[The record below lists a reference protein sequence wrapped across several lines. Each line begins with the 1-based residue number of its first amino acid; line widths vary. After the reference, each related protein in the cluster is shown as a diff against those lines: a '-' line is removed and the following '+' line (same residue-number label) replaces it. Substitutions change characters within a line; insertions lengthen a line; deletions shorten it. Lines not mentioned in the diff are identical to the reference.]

1 MRYREHIKW
10 QQRSVRNVCERTA
23 DMMNDDQE
31 NSEIEEQ
38 LQQLASQAGDLID
51 EGKYRSSFNLFGEL
65 RQRAKRERRLVPYV
79 LGTFHQ
85 MDQAQYLFEFQTM
98 RERAVELIALLES
111 EEQCRKI
118 QPDVPLPVFED
129 LVYQFSSCAYE
140 NLAEATGQM
149 EGYNSE
155 GLQAC
160 IADGLQICRQT
171 GKLSCV
177 GCFREYSCDVYM
189 AADDAEIARH
199 QCNLVLDDSAP
210 VSSRGDRR
218 WLAQKKIAWMTFL
231 EGRTKTAIEMYRNA
245 LALTERDEV
254 TLKMEA
260 QLRTLFELD
269 SLLIQQD
276 EPEELPLH
284 PVFAEQPPAG
294 ECLMFDFERDL
305 NQSLRYAMKQDWEAA
320 AETLMSWDRLL
331 QDQNGTHLWFEVRL
345 RLIAIKLLA
354 GQRKQA
360 DRLSEQLQQRASAA
374 NDWLS
379 LRRLTALQDPDLP
392 LSPLAPFARETI
404 AVPTTSD
411 GATTY
416 SYAPSVDAE
425 SEVAPPPTPYRERL
439 LEIGAMFDT
448 LSEERLAEDLARI
461 RTEIRSVDPSTVQ
474 HDTDACALMH
484 MMGFAMG
491 DGDEAAEIWTWAN
504 QLAKN
509 FQENPAVL
517 SMLGDLGNRLRF
529 GPNEEFGETITADRL
544 EPLFRKAIQ
553 LKDAKSGT
561 FMRAGDHF
569 LAEQNLGEAE
579 RCYARSFRLKRN
591 LGEVAIKLA
600 TVYRDTDRMRDAL
613 HVLDV
618 CLREGADIPQVA
630 WEAGLTA
637 FSLKRYEIMLTYL
650 DHYKAAVGD
659 QLWVDYY
666 RATGL
671 LETDKPAEALEAIDS
686 ERILVGE
693 SALHLS
699 IIRGCALAALNDHA
713 GARTEFAEALATP
726 LYSVDYLSG
735 PGIAAL
741 LMRAIAACRVLID
754 DTQLATQFENRMLEA
769 YLAPEEFFE
778 QSRADAASEDVIFY
792 QVLVRQPL
800 DDNWM
805 GFAGRLP
812 IEEESDSYLG
822 SWGVLA
828 TDEDEAQELVL
839 RWQRRCYSLE
849 AEIVEVSTMDESF
862 LDVPGV
868 VWQGQRIL
876 PSDSDMDELDE
887 DDEDFDGLDDL
898 FEDE

>member
-1 MRYREHIKW
+1 MAEVM
-10 QQRSVRNVCERTA
+10 SDEN
-23 DMMNDDQE
+23 E
-31 NSEIEEQ
+31 NSDIDQQ
-38 LQQLASQAGDLID
+38 LEQLASQAGELID
-51 EGKYRSSFNLFGEL
+51 EGKYRTSFNMFGEL
-65 RQRAKRERRLVPYV
+65 RLRAKREQRLYPYV

-85 MDQAQYLFEFQTM
+85 MDQAQYLFDFQTM

-118 QPDVPLPVFED
+118 QPDMPLPLFEG
-129 LVYQFSSCAYE
+129 LAYQFSSCAYE

-189 AADDAEIARH
+189 AADDSEIARH

-218 WLAQKKIAWMTFL
+218 WLARKKIAWMTFL
-231 EGRTKTAIEMYRNA
+231 EGRTQTALEMYREA
-245 LALTERDEV
+245 LALTDRDEV
-254 TLKMEA
+254 TLKVEA
-260 QLRTLFELD
+260 QIRTLFELD
-269 SLLIQQD
+269 ALLISQGEQ
-276 EPEELPLH
+276 EELPLH
-284 PVFAEQPPAG
+284 PVFKLQPEVD
-294 ECLMFDFERDL
+294 ECLAYDLDRDL
-305 NQSLRYAMKQDWEAA
+305 NQSLRLVMKKDWAGA
-320 AETLMSWDRLL
+320 AELLMEWDRLL
-331 QDQNGTHLWFEVRL
+331 QERHGTHLWFEVRL
-345 RLIAIKLLA
+345 RLIAVKLLA
-354 GQRKQA
+354 GEKKQA
-360 DRLSEQLQQRASAA
+360 DRLSEQLQQRASTA
-374 NDWLS
+374 NDWLT

-392 LSPLAPFARETI
+392 ISPLVPYAREITE
-404 AVPTTSD
+404 VPTTSD

-416 SYAPSVDAE
+416 SYAPSVAEDAE
-425 SEVAPPPTPYRERL
+425 ESPPATPYRERL
-439 LEIGAMFDT
+439 LEIGAMFEAI
-448 LSEERLAEDLARI
+448 SEERLNEDLARI
-461 RTEIRSVDPSTVQ
+461 RTEIRSIDTATVH

-491 DGDEAAEIWTWAN
+491 EGDDAPEIWAWAN

-529 GPNEEFGETITADRL
+529 GPNEEFAETITADRL

-600 TVYRDTDRMRDAL
+600 TLYRDTDRLRDAL

-618 CLREGADIPQVA
+618 CLREGADAPQVA

-637 FSLKRYEIMLTYL
+637 FTLKRYEVMLTYL
-650 DHYKAAVGD
+650 DRFKAEAGD

-671 LETDKPAEALEAIDS
+671 LETGKPELALEAIEN
-686 ERILVGE
+686 ERALVGE
-693 SALHLS
+693 AALHLS
-699 IIRGCALAALNDHA
+699 VIRGCALAALNDVE
-713 GARTEFAEALATP
+713 GACEEFNSALDMK
-726 LYSVDYLSG
+726 LYEVDYLSG
-735 PGIAAL
+735 PGIASL
-741 LMRAIAACRVLID
+741 LTRAAASSRTNLNDEV
-754 DTQLATQFENRMLEA
+754 LATRFETRMLQA

-778 QSRADAASEDVIFY
+778 AEREGEGTAEVSFY
-792 QVLVRQPL
+792 QVLIRQPL
-800 DDNWM
+800 DENWM
-805 GFAGRLP
+805 SFCGRMP
-812 IEEESDSYLG
+812 IEEESDAYLG
-822 SWGVLA
+822 SWGILA
-828 TDEDEAQELVL
+828 EDEEEAQDLAL
-839 RWQRRCYSLE
+839 LWQSRCYSLE
-849 AEIVEVSTMDESF
+849 AEVVEVSSMDESF
-862 LDVPGV
+862 IDVPGI
-868 VWQGQRIL
+868 VWQGQRVFPGDGDIA
-876 PSDSDMDELDE
+876 EFDE

-898 FEDE
+898 LEDE

>member
-1 MRYREHIKW
+1 
-10 QQRSVRNVCERTA
+10 
-23 DMMNDDQE
+23 MNDENE

-51 EGKYRSSFNLFGEL
+51 EGKYRTSFNMFGEL
-65 RQRAKRERRLVPYV
+65 RLRAKRERRLVPYV

-111 EEQCRKI
+111 EEQCRRI

-189 AADDAEIARH
+189 AADDSEIARH
-199 QCNLVLDDSAP
+199 QCNLVLDDSTP
-210 VSSRGDRR
+210 LSSRGDRR

-231 EGRTKTAIEMYRNA
+231 EGRTQTAIEMYRSA
-245 LALTERDEV
+245 LAFTEHDEV

-260 QLRTLFELD
+260 QLRTLYELD
-269 SLLIQQD
+269 ALLILQGD
-276 EPEELPLH
+276 PEELPLH
-284 PVFAEQPPAG
+284 SVHAQQPPAG
-294 ECLMFDFERDL
+294 ECLMFDLERDL
-305 NQSLRYAMKQDWEAA
+305 IKSLRASMQQDWEAA
-320 AETLMSWDRLL
+320 AEPLVEWDRLL
-331 QDQNGTHLWFEVRL
+331 QERNGTHLWFEVRL
-345 RLIAIKLLA
+345 RLIAIKLMA
-354 GQRKQA
+354 GQKKQA

-392 LSPLAPFARETI
+392 LSPLVPFARETV

-416 SYAPSVDAE
+416 SYAPSVE
-425 SEVAPPPTPYRERL
+425 PTSEVAPPPTPYRDRL
-439 LEIGAMFDT
+439 LEIGAMFDAI
-448 LSEERLAEDLARI
+448 SEEKLNEDLSRI
-461 RTEIRSVDPSTVQ
+461 REAIRSIDPATVH

-491 DGDEAAEIWTWAN
+491 EGDEAPEIWTWAN

-529 GPNEEFGETITADRL
+529 GPNEEFGDTITADRL

-637 FSLKRYEIMLTYL
+637 FTLKRFEIMLTYL

-671 LETDKPAEALEAIDS
+671 LETDKPAEALVAIDN
-686 ERILVGE
+686 ECRLVGE
-693 SALHLS
+693 PALHLA
-699 IIRGCALAALNDHA
+699 IIRGCALAALDDHT
-713 GARTEFAEALATP
+713 GALAEFKAALAMP
-726 LYSVDYLSG
+726 LYNVDYLSG
-735 PGIAAL
+735 PGIASL
-741 LMRAIAACRVLID
+741 FMRAAASCRVMLD
-754 DTQLATQFENRMLEA
+754 NESLATQFDNRMLES
-769 YLAPEEFFE
+769 YLAPEEYF
-778 QSRADAASEDVIFY
+778 DAMREGTPSNDVTFY
-792 QVLVRQPL
+792 QVLIRQPL
-800 DDNWM
+800 DENWM
-805 GFAGRLP
+805 SFAGRLP
-812 IEEESDSYLG
+812 IEEESGSYLG

-828 TDEDEAQELVL
+828 ADEDEAQEIAL
-839 RWQRRCYSLE
+839 RWQSRCYPLE

-862 LDVPGV
+862 MDVPGV
-868 VWQGQRIL
+868 VWQGQRIM
-876 PSDSDMDELDE
+876 PSDGDLDDLDE

>member
-1 MRYREHIKW
+1 M
-10 QQRSVRNVCERTA
+10 S
-23 DMMNDDQE
+23 DE
-31 NSEIEEQ
+31 NEDSEIDLQ

-51 EGKYRSSFNLFGEL
+51 EGKYRSSFTLFGEL
-65 RQRAKRERRLVPYV
+65 RQRAKRERKLFHYV

-111 EEQCRKI
+111 EEQARKI
-118 QPDVPLPVFED
+118 QPDIVLPVFEG
-129 LVYQFSSCAYE
+129 LAYQFSSCAYE

-189 AADDAEIARH
+189 SADDSEIARH
-199 QCNLVLDDSAP
+199 QCNLVLDESTP
-210 VSSRGDRR
+210 LSSRGDRR

-231 EGRTKTAIEMYRNA
+231 EGRTQTAIEMYRNA
-245 LALTERDEV
+245 LELTNREEV
-254 TLKMEA
+254 TLKLES

-269 SLLIQQD
+269 ALLILQG
-276 EPEELPLH
+276 ETEELPLH
-284 PVFAEQPPAG
+284 AIHAAQPPVG
-294 ECLMFDFERDL
+294 ECPMFDLQRDL
-305 NQSLRYAMKQDWEAA
+305 IQSLRDAMKQNWSAA
-320 AETLMSWDRLL
+320 AEILSDWDRLL
-331 QDQNGTHLWFEVRL
+331 QDRNGTHLWFEVRL

-354 GQRKQA
+354 KEQRQA

-374 NDWLS
+374 SDWLT

-392 LSPLAPFARETI
+392 VSPLVPFAREIT

-416 SYAPSVDAE
+416 SYAPEVDASAE
-425 SEVAPPPTPYRERL
+425 EAPPPTPYRERL
-439 LEIGAMFDT
+439 LEIGAMFEAI
-448 LSEERLAEDLARI
+448 SEERLNDDLARI
-461 RTEIRSVDPSTVQ
+461 RNEIRSIDPAMVH

-491 DGDEAAEIWTWAN
+491 EGEEAPEVGAWAN
-504 QLAKN
+504 RLAKN

-529 GPNEEFGETITADRL
+529 GPNEKFGETITADRL

-637 FSLKRYEIMLTYL
+637 FSLKRYEVMLTYL
-650 DHYKAAVGD
+650 DHYKAAVGE

-671 LETDKPAEALEAIDS
+671 VETDKPAEALEAIEN
-686 ERILVGE
+686 ERKLVGE
-693 SALHLS
+693 PALHLA
-699 IIRGCALAALNDHA
+699 IIRGCALAALDMREGA
-713 GARTEFAEALATP
+713 GDEFRAALDFP
-726 LYSVDYLSG
+726 IYEVDYLSG
-735 PGIAAL
+735 SGIAAL
-741 LMRAIAACRVLID
+741 LMRAAHSARALLD
-754 DTQLATQFENRMLEA
+754 DEPLAMQIENRMLEA

-778 QSRADAASEDVIFY
+778 SSRTDSPTSEVIFY

-800 DDNWM
+800 DENWM
-805 GFAGRLP
+805 SFHGRLP
-812 IEEESDSYLG
+812 IEEESDAYLG

-828 TDEDEAQELVL
+828 TDEDEAQELTL
-839 RWQRRCYSLE
+839 RWQRRCYPQE

-862 LDVPGV
+862 IDVPGV
-868 VWQGQRIL
+868 VWQGQRMIS
-876 PSDSDMDELDE
+876 SDSDADEFDE

-898 FEDE
+898 LEDE

>member
-1 MRYREHIKW
+1 MSGANEDE
-10 QQRSVRNVCERTA
+10 NA
-23 DMMNDDQE
+23 DID
-31 NSEIEEQ
+31 EQ
-38 LQQLASQAGDLID
+38 LEQLATQAGDLID
-51 EGKYRSSFNLFGEL
+51 EGKYRTSFNLFGEL
-65 RQRAKRERRLVPYV
+65 RQRAKRDRKLYPYV

-85 MDQAQYLFEFQTM
+85 MDQAQYLFDFQTM

-118 QPDVPLPVFED
+118 QPDMPLPLFEG
-129 LVYQFSSCAYE
+129 LAFQFSSCAYE

-189 AADDAEIARH
+189 AADDSEIARH

-218 WLAQKKIAWMTFL
+218 WLARKKIAWMTFL
-231 EGRTKTAIEMYRNA
+231 EGRTQTAIEMYREA

-254 TLKMEA
+254 TLKFEA

-269 SLLIQQD
+269 ALLISQGEQ
-276 EPEELPLH
+276 EELPLH
-284 PVFAEQPPAG
+284 PVYASQPSVDECPAYD
-294 ECLMFDFERDL
+294 MDRDL
-305 NQSLRYAMKQDWEAA
+305 NQSLRSAMKKDWIAA
-320 AETLMSWDRLL
+320 TEPLIRWDRLL
-331 QDQNGTHLWFEVRL
+331 QERNGTHLWFEVRL

-354 GQRKQA
+354 GEKKQA

-374 NDWLS
+374 NDWLT

-392 LSPLAPFARETI
+392 TSPLVPYAREITET
-404 AVPTTSD
+404 PTTSD

-416 SYAPSVDAE
+416 SYAPSVAEDAE
-425 SEVAPPPTPYRERL
+425 ESPPATPYRERL
-439 LEIGAMFDT
+439 LEIGAMFET
-448 LSEERLAEDLARI
+448 ISEERLNEDLARI
-461 RTEIRSVDPSTVQ
+461 RTEIRSVDTTSVN

-491 DGDEAAEIWTWAN
+491 EADDAPEIWAWAN

-529 GPNEEFGETITADRL
+529 GPNEDFGATITADRL

-600 TVYRDTDRMRDAL
+600 TLYRDTDRLRDAL

-618 CLREGADIPQVA
+618 CLREGADAPQVA

-637 FSLKRYEIMLTYL
+637 FTLKRYEVMLTYL
-650 DHYKAAVGD
+650 DRFKGAAGD

-671 LETDKPAEALEAIDS
+671 LETGKPELALEAIEQ
-686 ERILVGE
+686 ERALVGE
-693 SALHLS
+693 AALHLS
-699 IIRGCALAALNDHA
+699 VIRGCALAATHDKE
-713 GARTEFAEALATP
+713 GAREELEAALTMP
-726 LYSVDYLSG
+726 LYDVDYLSG
-735 PGIAAL
+735 PGIASL
-741 LMRAIAACRVLID
+741 LTRAASSARELMND
-754 DTQLATQFENRMLEA
+754 EELAERIEARLLES
-769 YLAPEEFFE
+769 YLAPEEFFDAL
-778 QSRADAASEDVIFY
+778 RANKSTAEVIFY

-800 DDNWM
+800 DENWLS
-805 GFAGRLP
+805 FAGRLP

-828 TDEDEAQELVL
+828 ADEEEAQEVAL
-839 RWQRRCYSLE
+839 RWQSRCYPLE
-849 AEIVEVSTMDESF
+849 AEVVEVSTMDDAF
-862 LDVPGV
+862 VDVPGV
-868 VWQGQRIL
+868 VWQGQRIF
-876 PSDSDMDELDE
+876 PGDGDISEFDE

>member
-1 MRYREHIKW
+1 MSDE
-10 QQRSVRNVCERTA
+10 N
-23 DMMNDDQE
+23 E
-31 NSEIEEQ
+31 NSDIDRQ
-38 LQQLASQAGDLID
+38 LEQLASHAGELID
-51 EGKYRSSFNLFGEL
+51 EGKYRTSFNLFGEL
-65 RQRAKRERRLVPYV
+65 RLRAKRERKLYPYV

-85 MDQAQYLFEFQTM
+85 MDQAQYLFDFQTM

-118 QPDVPLPVFED
+118 QPDMPLPLFEG
-129 LVYQFSSCAYE
+129 LAYQFSSCAYE

-160 IADGLQICRQT
+160 IADGLQICRRT

-189 AADDAEIARH
+189 AADDSEIARH
-199 QCNLVLDDSAP
+199 QCNLVLDESAP

-218 WLAQKKIAWMTFL
+218 WLARKKIAWMTFL
-231 EGRTKTAIEMYRNA
+231 EGRTQTAIEMYREA
-245 LALTERDEV
+245 LVLTERDEV
-254 TLKMEA
+254 TLKFEA

-269 SLLIQQD
+269 AVLISQGEQ
-276 EPEELPLH
+276 EELPLH
-284 PVFAEQPPAG
+284 PVYESQPAVE
-294 ECLMFDFERDL
+294 ECLAYDMDRDL
-305 NQSLRYAMKQDWEAA
+305 NQSLRSAIKKDWAGA
-320 AETLMSWDRLL
+320 AEPLTKWDRLL
-331 QDQNGTHLWFEVRL
+331 QERNGMHLWFEVRL
-345 RLIAIKLLA
+345 RLIAVKLLA
-354 GQRKQA
+354 GEKKQA

-374 NDWLS
+374 NDWLT

-392 LSPLAPFARETI
+392 ISPLVPYAREITE
-404 AVPTTSD
+404 VPTTSD

-416 SYAPSVDAE
+416 SYAPSVAEDAE
-425 SEVAPPPTPYRERL
+425 ESPPATPYRERL
-439 LEIGAMFDT
+439 LEIGAMFET
-448 LSEERLAEDLARI
+448 ISEERLNEDLARI
-461 RTEIRSVDPSTVQ
+461 RAEIRSIDTTTVQ

-491 DGDEAAEIWTWAN
+491 EGDDAPEIWAWGN
-504 QLAKN
+504 QLARN

-529 GPNEEFGETITADRL
+529 GPNEEFGATITADRL

-579 RCYARSFRLKRN
+579 RCFARSFRLKRN

-600 TVYRDTDRMRDAL
+600 TLYRDTDRLRDAL

-618 CLREGADIPQVA
+618 CLREGADAPQVA

-637 FSLKRYEIMLTYL
+637 FTLKRYEVMLTYL
-650 DHYKAAVGD
+650 DRFKSEAGD

-671 LETDKPAEALEAIDS
+671 LETGKPELALAAI
-686 ERILVGE
+686 ECEQKLVGE
-693 SALHLS
+693 PALHLS
-699 IIRGCALAALNDHA
+699 VIRGCALAALDDYD
-713 GARTEFAEALATP
+713 GAREEFEAALTMP
-726 LYSVDYLSG
+726 LYDVDYLSG
-735 PGIAAL
+735 PGIASL
-741 LMRAIAACRVLID
+741 LTRAASFGRGQMDDEELAARIETRL
-754 DTQLATQFENRMLEA
+754 LES
-769 YLAPEEFFE
+769 YLAPEEFFDAL
-778 QSRADAASEDVIFY
+778 RADKPSSDVIFY

-800 DDNWM
+800 DENWM
-805 GFAGRLP
+805 SFAGRLP

-828 TDEDEAQELVL
+828 VDEDEAQEVALL
-839 RWQRRCYSLE
+839 WQSRCYPIE
-849 AEIVEVSTMDESF
+849 AEVVEVSTMDDAF
-862 LDVPGV
+862 VDVPGV
-868 VWQGQRIL
+868 VWQGQRIF
-876 PSDSDMDELDE
+876 PGDGDISEFDE

-898 FEDE
+898 FDDE